1 MKKKEQWTGILL
13 AAPVIIGTF
22 IFFLLPFLLTI
33 KMSFFEKTGIYGI
46 GNYKEVLSSSAFQ
59 LATVN
64 TVKFILIVV
73 PVILVSAFVLAL
85 IFRYIGNRGSF
96 LRSTML
102 FPMIIP
108 VGAFVI
114 IIQYFF
120 GKLGIINQVLEH
132 FSYKSVDWM
141 ESKWA
146 FVLLICI
153 YIYKY
158 LGYNSILILA
168 GFNMIPK
175 EQEEYAF
182 LEGAKK
188 RDIVRFIYLPQLIPV
203 LFFTCVISIVNS
215 FKIYREAFLIGGAHP
230 NRNIYFLQHFL
241 NNNFENLNYQRLSV
255 AAILVFF
262 LIFFVTALMYKAQ
275 KKYEDLV

>member
-1 MKKKEQWTGILL
+1 MKKKKQWTGILL
-13 AAPVIIGTF
+13 ASPVIIGTF
-22 IFFLLPFLLTI
+22 IFFLLPFLLII
-33 KMSFFEKTGIYGI
+33 KMSFFEKTGTYGVN
-46 GNYKEVLSSSAFQ
+46 NYKEVLLSSAFQ
-59 LATVN
+59 LATIN

-73 PVILVSAFVLAL
+73 PVILVSAFALAL
-85 IFRYIGNRGSF
+85 VFRYIG
-96 LRSTML
+96 
-102 FPMIIP
+102 
-108 VGAFVI
+108 
-114 IIQYFF
+114 
-120 GKLGIINQVLEH
+120 
-132 FSYKSVDWM
+132 
-141 ESKWA
+141 SKWA
-146 FVLLICI
+146 FVLLVGI

-188 RDIVRFIYLPQLIPV
+188 KDIVRFIYLPQLVPV
-203 LFFTCVISIVNS
+203 LFFVCVISIVNS

-255 AAILVFF
+255 ASILVFL
-262 LIFFVTALMYKAQ
+262 LIFFGTALMYKSQ